1 MARCLLRPMSRN
13 SALEELSV
21 RRFAVIQAKISYF
34 VFWKVRLTEIN
45 VDLLLGL
52 RLMSTAGFLHR
63 KPEVSAPAR
72 TGMRIMAAHF
82 TRATQLASAVLAI
95 AQCLS
100 VCFGHKSVF
109 CRIGWTDRAGFW
121 QGQGRR
127 NRGSR
132 VSGCS
137 PKFWGG
143 EQCSPGSLSV

>member
-1 MARCLLRPMSRN
+1 VSEDLQSSKRKFRT
-13 SALEELSV
+13 LS
-21 RRFAVIQAKISYF
+21 FG
-34 VFWKVRLTEIN
+34 KVRLTEIN

-82 TRATQLASAVLAI
+82 TGATQLASAVLAI